1 MRVCVPGELC
11 QQPASQPE
19 CFSDSVV
26 CELGGQARL
35 RAGHLIVDGT
45 PSLSLPLSLPKGL
58 PSHPLQLFDRVWL
71 TCILVDKEITWSLS

>member
-1 MRVCVPGELC
+1 MRVCVCAWRALPA
-11 QQPASQPE
+11 ASQPE

-45 PSLSLPLSLPKGL
+45 PSLSLPLSFPKGL
-58 PSHPLQLFDRVWL
+58 PPTRYSCL
-71 TCILVDKEITWSLS
+71 TGCG